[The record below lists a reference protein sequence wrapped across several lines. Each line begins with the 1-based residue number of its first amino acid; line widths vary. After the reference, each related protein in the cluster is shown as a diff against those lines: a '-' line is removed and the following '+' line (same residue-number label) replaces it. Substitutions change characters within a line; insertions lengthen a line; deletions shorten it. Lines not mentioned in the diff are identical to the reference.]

1 MNLQRILEPA
11 RILCN
16 VEARSK
22 KHVLEILS
30 ELLASADNDLTAGEI
45 FDSLVSR
52 ERLGSTGLGGGVAL
66 PHGRVPGI
74 DASVGA
80 FVRLSQGVDFG
91 APDGAPARF
100 VLGLLVP
107 DEASEQH
114 LEELCAIAKLL
125 SRPDVRDA
133 LANAP
138 SSSALYEALAAS
150 SVPVPAGADA

>member
-1 MNLQRILEPA
+1 MNLHRVLEPG
-11 RILCN
+11 RVLCN

-45 FDSLVSR
+45 FDSLASR

-74 DASVGA
+74 ESSVAA
-80 FVRLSQGVDFG
+80 FVRLSRGVEFD
-91 APDGAPARF
+91 APDGGPVAL

-107 DEASEQH
+107 EQASEQH
-114 LEELCAIAKLL
+114 LEELSEMAQLL
-125 SRPDVRDA
+125 SRPA
-133 LANAP
+133 LREGLLRAS
-138 SSSALYEALAAS
+138 SSSALFEALTAPAA
-150 SVPVPAGADA
+150 GTGG